1 MYKKIL
7 LITLLIVVIVV
18 TCVFVCLQLNKENS
32 RAKTDLII
40 SYYNNPK
47 IPEGFHTVDTETAKW
62 TKMDD
67 GVIRD
72 WNKGLVIEDENGNQF
87 VWIPVDKEDIFY
99 DIEEI
104 EEEFQ
109 YKPDALNMQNS
120 DEKQILKYGGFYI
133 SRYEAGVPTELQD
146 RLNEINS
153 DSNDL
158 RGVPVSKKGI
168 VPWNYIS
175 LRNAKLNAESMYN
188 NEYYS
193 SDLPTL
199 KQMMQIIEW
208 LNKSGYNIYD
218 SSEYG
223 NYSNVNFEFT
233 GYYSIDYGK
242 NYKYGKNIQKAGY
255 NMILST
261 GATNRNITN
270 NIYDLAGNLWEYTD
284 DYLSRDENEIAGYYC
299 VGGHYDHTGDHFPI
313 YSHNLKNVAPLDKV
327 GFRIVLNLE

>member
-109 YKPDALNMQNS
+109 YKPDALNMQNN

-158 RGVPVSKKGI
+158 RGVQVK
-168 VPWNYIS
+168 
-175 LRNAKLNAESMYN
+175 RE
-188 NEYYS
+188 
-193 SDLPTL
+193 
-199 KQMMQIIEW
+199 
-208 LNKSGYNIYD
+208 
-218 SSEYG
+218 
-223 NYSNVNFEFT
+223 
-233 GYYSIDYGK
+233 
-242 NYKYGKNIQKAGY
+242 
-255 NMILST
+255 
-261 GATNRNITN
+261 
-270 NIYDLAGNLWEYTD
+270 
-284 DYLSRDENEIAGYYC
+284 
-299 VGGHYDHTGDHFPI
+299 
-313 YSHNLKNVAPLDKV
+313 
-327 GFRIVLNLE
+327 